1 MAVMNKQ
8 QAKKFAEMSDFFL
21 DLLNYLREKG
31 VIDKKDH
38 SKLLLIGYE
47 RLVEHLQKIKVISS
61 KEARDAM
68 KNGYKSLVYSLAKQQ
83 NKYSKNG
90 KSLLLQWEAL
100 F

>member
-1 MAVMNKQ
+1 VKAKRRRRSIIINPRKGVSVMAVMNKQ
-8 QAKKFAEMSDFFL
+8 QAKKFAEMNDFFL

-47 RLVEHLQKIKVISS
+47 RLVEHLQKIKVISA

-68 KNGYKSLVYSLAKQQ
+68 KNGYKSLVYSLAK
-83 NKYSKNG
+83 
-90 KSLLLQWEAL
+90 
-100 F
+100 